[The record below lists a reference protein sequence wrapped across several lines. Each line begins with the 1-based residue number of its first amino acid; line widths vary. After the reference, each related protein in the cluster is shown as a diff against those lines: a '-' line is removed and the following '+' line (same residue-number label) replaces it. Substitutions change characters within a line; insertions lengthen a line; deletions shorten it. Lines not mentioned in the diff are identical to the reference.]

1 MKIQAL
7 INSHNELLAIVESYS
22 VVNKNDLERSSFLKT
37 NITKAITKGTRIK
50 KAVAV
55 TTGS

>member
-22 VVNKNDLERSSFLKT
+22 VVSKSDLERSSFLKT
-37 NITKAITKGTRIK
+37 NITKAIAKGVRIK